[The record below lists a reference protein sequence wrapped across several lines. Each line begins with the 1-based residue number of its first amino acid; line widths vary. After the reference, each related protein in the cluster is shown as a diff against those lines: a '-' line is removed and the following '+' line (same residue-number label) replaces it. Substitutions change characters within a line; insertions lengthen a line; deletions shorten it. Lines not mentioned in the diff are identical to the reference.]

1 MGWPHPSPRAISV
14 DCDRWAWASDKR
26 PVEAFVYGV
35 APNATQTLRWLLEE
49 LAGIPGCGL
58 IPALGHKLHRR
69 TGHQM
74 MTLRDHEVL
83 SRSRVR
89 GFHVDLKVSV
99 PTSIRIGTLAG
110 DSITARVD
118 KRKDISVA
126 LPEHTVGQ
134 IIRRALADG
143 ALNGLCNDEIAQ
155 VVIGDFEEDA
165 RELQV
170 RLSWP

>member
-74 MTLRDHEVL
+74 LEERELL
-83 SRSRVR
+83 SLARAH
-89 GFHVDLKVSV
+89 GFHVDLEVGLDLGLNLAVSPVLLASMLRHTQHRPYMHDLSRAV
-99 PTSIRIGTLAG
+99 P
-110 DSITARVD
+110 
-118 KRKDISVA
+118 
-126 LPEHTVGQ
+126 
-134 IIRRALADG
+134 
-143 ALNGLCNDEIAQ
+143 
-155 VVIGDFEEDA
+155 
-165 RELQV
+165 
-170 RLSWP
+170 